1 MILKVQTRAEAP
13 KPIVDPEKVT
23 VKVVR
28 RAGLERGN
36 LGWKRG
42 LEELR

>member
-1 MILKVQTRAEAP
+1 MEAP

-28 RAGLERGN
+28 RVGLERERGS
-36 LGWKRG
+36 LGWKWG
-42 LEELR
+42 LEELG

>member
-1 MILKVQTRAEAP
+1 MEAP

-28 RAGLERGN
+28 RAGLERERKSWVEVG
-36 LGWKRG
+36 LGRTG
-42 LEELR
+42 VILLL